1 MNLRFLSKLILLSTY
16 SAINGGYEL
25 IHCNNPETNEPE
37 MKFRISKQ
45 FYDMYFDQLILDVT
59 EVSFQNTTSSVPKN
73 SKLIFS
79 LKKMAI
85 ILSRA

>member
-37 MKFRISKQ
+37 MKFRITKQ
-45 FYDMYFDQLILDVT
+45 FYDMYFDQFILDIT
-59 EVSFQNTTSSVPKN
+59 EVSFQN
-73 SKLIFS
+73 
-79 LKKMAI
+79 
-85 ILSRA
+85 